1 MLKVLENRS
10 TGLWPRISTS
20 KLLITKALTDMVL
33 RENDQADFK
42 GKESTQERQVM
53 RLSTVGEV
61 LGAEVRGKQLWCGVL
76 ALTSIAGK
84 FPLLCSFAM

>member
-10 TGLWPRISTS
+10 TGLWPRISKS
-20 KLLITKALTDMVL
+20 KLFITKALTDMVR

-42 GKESTQERQVM
+42 GRESTQERQVM

-61 LGAEVRGKQLWCGVL
+61 LGAEV
-76 ALTSIAGK
+76 
-84 FPLLCSFAM
+84 